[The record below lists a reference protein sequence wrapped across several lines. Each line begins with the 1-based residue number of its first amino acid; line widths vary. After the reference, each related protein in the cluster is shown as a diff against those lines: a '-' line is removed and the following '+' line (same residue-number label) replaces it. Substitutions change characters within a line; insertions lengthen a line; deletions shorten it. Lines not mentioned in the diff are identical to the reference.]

1 MKIVRIV
8 GLVAMILFCS
18 QCGMETRVDDL
29 IEESRLTYDRTEYF
43 FHDYMIMPDGYG
55 MVENLAPSD
64 RQSIRRGR
72 YPGSKIAFQL
82 EKVRA
87 LRLLFN
93 ARPNLKT
100 RAVCSGLTIR
110 LNGGKAEQ
118 IALPEQGTGLVKL
131 DLMQSDLKPGRNEI
145 DIRYD
150 FSSPEQQ
157 LLASSVSG
165 IFLPVAFSRL
175 IVTSLE
181 NPLQLRQVR
190 KASDLMR
197 AIREKKDPRGFGA
210 LLPGGRSYYVQLT
223 GNSRLQG
230 ECRFVPVSFAKRDGK
245 GVKIRVFLQQDEDG
259 PEEMAAELSLPD
271 DRKFHSI
278 HAALGERGGLTRIRL
293 SFHREDSDKAV
304 EGVVEFSSLGIRHKA
319 FAPRRESDSAR
330 NAERVAGL
338 QERLRSLNTIVLLFD
353 SARADHFSAYGYSR
367 PTTPAM
373 QRFAA
378 DATVFSRFY
387 SETLT
392 TRCSVS
398 TLFTGYPLPITGVYH
413 VFSRLPRELD
423 TLAERLNRKGIRT
436 KAVNGMGNIASEF
449 GFNRGFDH
457 YHDLLKEP
465 GFSQMSQEYLPH
477 LLPWLEKNRD
487 ERFFLYVHFKE
498 PHSPYVPVPE
508 FQGLFS
514 APFKT
519 GAAAENSAESQ
530 DKARL
535 SPERVRYVEACYDET
550 LASADSVFA
559 EIHARLKQL
568 DLLRNSMVMIIA
580 DHGEYLGEKN
590 VFGHG
595 ISFHEPGIHLPFIL
609 HLPPDIAAKF
619 PRRVDSMVKM
629 TDIFRT
635 LSDVYGL
642 SRDPDQNHG
651 RNFLYSLFDPEA
663 EINDFVFLA
672 KRGTPG
678 HCVIDGRYKLIMFE
692 NGMRELYDLG
702 RDPGE
707 TRNLYHEKWIV
718 SRYLERRIGEW
729 LDRQQKIRARLIPP
743 AKDQRNNGVKVHE
756 KTLENLKSLGYL

>member
-1 MKIVRIV
+1 MT
-8 GLVAMILFCS
+8 LFCS
-18 QCGMETRVDDL
+18 HCGTESRVDDL

-55 MVENLAPSD
+55 MVENLTESD
-64 RQSIRRGR
+64 GKSIRRGR
-72 YPGSKIAFQL
+72 FPGTKIAFQL
-82 EKVRA
+82 ERA
-87 LRLLFN
+87 RTLRLLFN
-93 ARPNLKT
+93 AKPNLKT
-100 RAVCSGLTIR
+100 RAVCSGLTMR
-110 LNGGKAEQ
+110 LNSGKAVQ

-131 DLMQSDLKPGRNEI
+131 DLMPGELKPGRNEI

-150 FSSPEQQ
+150 FSSPQQQQ
-157 LLASSVSG
+157 LAKSVSG

-175 IVTSLE
+175 IITSLE
-181 NPLQLRQVR
+181 NPLRQREVR
-190 KASDLMR
+190 KAADLMR

-210 LLPGGRSYYVQLT
+210 LLPGGRTYYVHLT
-223 GNSRLQG
+223 GSSRLQG
-230 ECRFVPVSFAKRDGK
+230 ECRFVPVSFAKRTGK
-245 GVKIRVFLQQDEDG
+245 DVKIRVFLQQHENA
-259 PEEMAAELSLPD
+259 PEETAAELTIPA

-278 HAALGERGGLTRIRL
+278 HAELGEREGLTRLRL
-293 SFHREDSDKAV
+293 SFHREDSNKAV
-304 EGVVEFSSLGIRHKA
+304 EGVVEFSSLGIRHKVM
-319 FAPRRESDSAR
+319 APQRAADSAR
-330 NAERVAGL
+330 NTERVARL

-373 QRFAA
+373 ERFAEG
-378 DATVFSRFY
+378 ATVFSRFY

-423 TLAERLNRKGIRT
+423 TLAERLNRKGILT

-457 YHDLLKEP
+457 YHELLKEP
-465 GFSQMSQEYLPH
+465 GFSQLSQEYLPH
-477 LLPWLEKNRD
+477 LLPWLEKKRD

-498 PHSPYVPVPE
+498 PHSPYVPVAE

-514 APFKT
+514 RPFKT
-519 GAAAENSAESQ
+519 GVSVENSDESQ
-530 DKARL
+530 EKARL
-535 SPERVRYVEACYDET
+535 SPERVRYIEACYDET

-559 EIHARLKQL
+559 EIHAKLKQL

-595 ISFHEPGIHLPFIL
+595 ISFHEPGIHVPFIL

-635 LSDVYGL
+635 LSDIYGL

-692 NGMRELYDLG
+692 NGIRELYDLD
-702 RDPGE
+702 RDADE
-707 TRNLYHEKWIV
+707 MRNLYHEKWFV
-718 SRYLERRIGEW
+718 SRYLERRMIAW
-729 LDRQQKIRARLIPP
+729 LDHQQIIRARLIPI
-743 AKDQRNNGVKVHE
+743 AKDQTGNGVKVHE
-756 KTLENLKSLGYL
+756 KTLENLRSLGYL